1 MGRTFKRPIN
11 YPWVGLIVL
20 AGGLSALYLG
30 SALYPGPINPD
41 ALKYFSI
48 EQAQRA
54 RIYNFVPRVLF
65 ITSFILQATALI
77 WLLFSRKGAQ
87 IAQRVEQRHRGH
99 DWKNIFSYF
108 FLLWFFLRLLRL
120 PFTLFGNYYWQQ
132 AWGFS
137 SQSLG
142 SWWLDYTKNATIDLF
157 LSTVSV
163 LVFFLILKYCS
174 KLWWVL
180 VATLFAVWLVLQTFL
195 WPVIVSPMFNHFETV
210 KDPAVINMVQDLAY
224 KAGIEVDEVLVM
236 DASKR
241 TTMANAY
248 FSGLG
253 KTKQIVIYDN
263 LLKNYPLDEVR
274 AVLAH
279 EIGHWQ
285 KGHIILGLKLGILG
299 AFLVWGL
306 TAFFLSGFTPKS
318 GHYRTQLWAG
328 LQLFMLL
335 IMMVTNPLQSYISRT
350 MEKQADQVSL
360 DLTGDAS
367 AVVRL
372 QTDLATKNLADV
384 SPPEFI
390 VWFEY
395 THPPVLSRIQAMVGH

>member
-1 MGRTFKRPIN
+1 MERPID
-11 YPWVGLIVL
+11 YPWLGLIVL

-30 SALYPGPINPD
+30 SALYPGQINPD
-41 ALKYFSI
+41 ALRYFSI
-48 EQAQRA
+48 EQAHSA
-54 RIYNFVPRVLF
+54 RTYNFGPRVLF
-65 ITSFILQATALI
+65 ITSFILQVTALI
-77 WLLFSRKGAQ
+77 WFVFSRKGAQ
-87 IAQRVEQRHRGH
+87 IAHWVEERNRGH
-99 DWKNIFSYF
+99 YWKNIVSYF
-108 FLLWFFLRLLRL
+108 LLLWLFLRLLRL

-142 SWWLDYTKNATIDLF
+142 SWWLDYTKNAALDLLF
-157 LSTVSV
+157 STVSV
-163 LVFFLILKYCS
+163 LVFFLILKHWS
-174 KLWWVL
+174 KLWWVI

-210 KDPAVINMVQDLAY
+210 KNPAVINIVQDLAY
-224 KAGIEVDEVLVM
+224 KAGIQVDEVLVM

-263 LLKNYPLDEVR
+263 LLKNYPVDEVR

-299 AFLVWGL
+299 CFLVWGL
-306 TAFFLSGFTPKS
+306 LAFFLRGFMPKS
-318 GHYRTQLWAG
+318 GYYRTQLWAG

-360 DLTGDAS
+360 ELTGDAS
-367 AVVRL
+367 AVARL
-372 QTDLATKNLADV
+372 QMNLATKNLSDV

-395 THPPVLSRIQAMVGH
+395 THPPVLSRIQAMLGH